1 MVLFFLVS
9 GRFASK
15 CSRAPGSGARRVA
28 GRTSSASWAGT
39 FNKPQHPE
47 VHAMTLIRRASPWDD
62 LFTLRRTVERLFDED
77 ARPRFWRATF
87 TGAEPALDITTN
99 KDELVVKASLA
110 GWKPDDVEI
119 TLTGN
124 TLTIAGDA
132 KAEER
137 REEDSW
143 VLNEIRHGSFSR
155 TLELPEG
162 LLGERATASFEH
174 GVLTLRIP
182 KADEIKPKQ
191 IKISVGSPAEH
202 ELVGA
207 GSGR

>member
-1 MVLFFLVS
+1 MFIQI
-9 GRFASK
+9 
-15 CSRAPGSGARRVA
+15 
-28 GRTSSASWAGT
+28 W
-39 FNKPQHPE
+39 HPE

-62 LFTLRRTVERLFDED
+62 LFTLRRTVERLFDD
-77 ARPRFWRATF
+77 DVRPRFWRATLA
-87 TGAEPALDITTN
+87 GAEPALDITTN
-99 KDELVVKASLA
+99 KDELLVKASLA

-124 TLTIAGDA
+124 TLTIAGEMTE
-132 KAEER
+132 EER

-143 VLNEIRHGSFSR
+143 ILNEIRHGSFSR

-162 LLGERATASFEH
+162 VVGERATANFEH
-174 GVLTLRIP
+174 GILTLRIP
-182 KADEIKPKQ
+182 KAEEIKPKQ
-191 IKISVGSPAEH
+191 IKISAGSTAEAQGER